1 MKKSEELFNKI
12 KITEDMLDYNV
23 ANILIG
29 DFNKT
34 YDPYTKI
41 NRKNLAYDEK
51 YKNTIL
57 GIYFRHPY
65 ILKKLY
71 EPGHSG
77 PLLKLSI
84 DKYIKNNL
92 NSLILPDDDELVIY
106 FRLGDHIINWYDGIN
121 WYDRKQKHKIF
132 FDYKKKISEKIK
144 TNKFSKITIVT
155 NLAFCGTTKHKNLI
169 NEEIKNG
176 IFYSDYQSENSCTL
190 NKENL
195 NINRDAFIPILD
207 EITNLYRDYEINI
220 FSSYNPDHDICYLYK
235 NGFLGDYRN
244 SWYGIFNYNG

>member
-1 MKKSEELFNKI
+1 MKKSEELYKKI

-41 NRKNLAYDEK
+41 NRKNLAYDKK

-84 DKYIKNNL
+84 DKYIKKNIDNL
-92 NSLILPDDDELVIY
+92 KLPEKNELVVY
-106 FRLGDHIINWYDGIN
+106 FRLGDHIINWYDGVN
-121 WYDRKQKHKIF
+121 WYDRKEKHKIF

-155 NLAFCGTTKHKNLI
+155 NLAFCGTTKHKNYI
-169 NEEIKNG
+169 NEEIKHG
-176 IFYSDYQSENSCTL
+176 IFYSDYQAENSCTL
-190 NKENL
+190 SKENL
-195 NINRDAFIPILD
+195 NINRKAFIPILD
-207 EITNLYRDYEINI
+207 EITNLYRDYEIDI

>member
-57 GIYFRHPY
+57 GIYFRYPY

-71 EPGHSG
+71 EPGYSG
-77 PLLKLSI
+77 PILKLCI
-84 DKYIKNNL
+84 DKYIKNNS
-92 NSLILPDDDELVIY
+92 NSLQLPDDNELVIY
-106 FRLGDHIINWYDGIN
+106 FRLGDHIVNWYN
-121 WYDRKQKHKIF
+121 KLKNNLF
-132 FDYKKKISEKIK
+132 FDYKKKINEKIK

-155 NLAFCGTTKHKNLI
+155 NLAFCGTKKHKNYI
-169 NEEIKNG
+169 NKEIKNG
-176 IFYSDYQSENSCTL
+176 IFYKDFQEKNSCTL
-190 NKENL
+190 NEKNL
-195 NINRDAFIPILD
+195 NINREAFIPILD
-207 EITNLYRDYEINI
+207 EIIDIYEDYKIDI
-220 FSSYNPDHDICYLYK
+220 FSSDNPDHDICYLYK

-244 SWYGIFNYNG
+244 SWYGIFNYNR

>member
-34 YDPYTKI
+34 RDPYTKI
-41 NRKNLAYDEK
+41 NRKNLAIKEK

-57 GIYFRHPY
+57 GIYFRNPY

-71 EPGHSG
+71 EPGYSG

-92 NSLILPDDDELVIY
+92 DSLQLPCNNELVIY
-106 FRLGDHIINWYDGIN
+106 FRLGDHIINFYN
-121 WYDRKQKHKIF
+121 NKLKNNLF
-132 FDYKKKISEKIK
+132 FDYKNKINEKIK
-144 TNKFSKITIVT
+144 TNKITKITIVT
-155 NLAFCGTTKHKNLI
+155 NLAFCGTTKHKNYI
-169 NEEIKNG
+169 NKEIKNG
-176 IFYSDYQSENSCTL
+176 DFYKNYQSKNSCTL

-207 EITNLYRDYEINI
+207 EIINLYRDYEIDI

>member
-1 MKKSEELFNKI
+1 
-12 KITEDMLDYNV
+12 MLDYNV

-57 GIYFRHPY
+57 GIYFRYPY

-71 EPGHSG
+71 EPGYSG
-77 PLLKLSI
+77 PILKLCI
-84 DKYIKNNL
+84 DKYIKNNS
-92 NSLILPDDDELVIY
+92 NSLQLPDDNELVIY
-106 FRLGDHIINWYDGIN
+106 FRLGDHIVNWYN
-121 WYDRKQKHKIF
+121 KLKNNLF
-132 FDYKKKISEKIK
+132 FDYKKKINEKIK

-155 NLAFCGTTKHKNLI
+155 NLAFCGTKKHKNYI

-176 IFYSDYQSENSCTL
+176 IFYKDFQEKNSCTL
-190 NKENL
+190 NEKNL
-195 NINRDAFIPILD
+195 NINREAFIPILD
-207 EITNLYRDYEINI
+207 EIIDIYEDYKIDI
-220 FSSYNPDHDICYLYK
+220 FSSDNPDHDICYLYK

-244 SWYGIFNYNG
+244 SWYGIFNYNR

>member
-71 EPGHSG
+71 EPGYSG
-77 PLLKLSI
+77 PLLKISI

-106 FRLGDHIINWYDGIN
+106 FRLGDHVINWYGGEITYKN
-121 WYDRKQKHKIF
+121 NIF
-132 FDYKKKISEKIK
+132 FDYKKLIDKKIK
-144 TNKFSKITIVT
+144 NNNFKKITIVT
-155 NLAFCGTTKHKNLI
+155 NLAFCGTKKHKKI
-169 NEEIKNG
+169 ITDDIKKSYFYK
-176 IFYSDYQSENSCTL
+176 IFQEKNSFTL
-190 NKENL
+190 NKANL
-195 NINRDAFIPILD
+195 NINRKVFIPILD
-207 EITNLYRDYEINI
+207 EITNLYKDYEIDIVSN
-220 FSSYNPDHDICYLYK
+220 YNPDYDICYLYK

>member
-1 MKKSEELFNKI
+1 MKKSEELYNKI

-41 NRKNLAYDEK
+41 NRKNLAYNEK

-71 EPGHSG
+71 EPGYSG

-84 DKYIKNNL
+84 DNYIKRNID
-92 NSLILPDDDELVIY
+92 SLKLPSDDELVVY
-106 FRLGDHIINWYDGIN
+106 FRLGDHLINWYDI
-121 WYDRKQKHKIF
+121 KEKHKIF

-155 NLAFCGTTKHKNLI
+155 NLAFCGTTKHKNYI

-176 IFYSDYQSENSCTL
+176 IFYKDFQSKNSYTL

-195 NINRDAFIPILD
+195 NINKDAFIPILD
-207 EITNLYRDYEINI
+207 EINNLYRDYEIDI

>member
-41 NRKNLAYDEK
+41 NRKNLAYNEK

-84 DKYIKNNL
+84 DKYISRNID
-92 NSLILPDDDELVIY
+92 SLKLPSDDELVVY
-106 FRLGDHIINWYDGIN
+106 FRLGDHVINWYDGIN
-121 WYDRKQKHKIF
+121 WYDREFKNNIF
-132 FDYKKKISEKIK
+132 FDYKNKISEKIQ

-155 NLAFCGTTKHKNLI
+155 NLAFCGTIKHKNYI

-176 IFYSDYQSENSCTL
+176 DFYKDYQSKNSCTL
-190 NKENL
+190 NEENL
-195 NINRDAFIPILD
+195 KINRNAFIPILD
-207 EITNLYRDYEINI
+207 EIVNLCKDYKIDI

-244 SWYGIFNYNG
+244 TWYGIFNYNR

>member
-57 GIYFRHPY
+57 GIYFRYPY

-71 EPGHSG
+71 EPGYSG
-77 PLLKLSI
+77 PILKLCI
-84 DKYIKNNL
+84 DKYIKNNS
-92 NSLILPDDDELVIY
+92 NSLQLPDDNELVIY
-106 FRLGDHIINWYDGIN
+106 FRLGDHIVNWYN
-121 WYDRKQKHKIF
+121 KLKNNLF
-132 FDYKKKISEKIK
+132 FDYKKKINEKIK

-155 NLAFCGTTKHKNLI
+155 NLAFCGTKKHKNYI

-176 IFYSDYQSENSCTL
+176 IFYKDFQEKNSCTL
-190 NKENL
+190 NEKNL
-195 NINRDAFIPILD
+195 NINREAFIPILD
-207 EITNLYRDYEINI
+207 EIIDIYEDYKIDI
-220 FSSYNPDHDICYLYK
+220 FSSDNPDHDICYLYK

>member
-23 ANILIG
+23 ANILTG

-41 NRKNLAYDEK
+41 NRKNLAYNEE

-57 GIYFRHPY
+57 GIYFRNPF
-65 ILKKLY
+65 ILKKLN
-71 EPGHSG
+71 EPGYSG
-77 PLLKLSI
+77 PLLKISI
-84 DKYIKNNL
+84 DKYIKKNIDNL
-92 NSLILPDDDELVIY
+92 KLPEKNELVVY
-106 FRLGDHIINWYDGIN
+106 FRLGDHIVNWYSKDN
-121 WYDRKQKHKIF
+121 LKNKLFY
-132 FDYKKKISEKIK
+132 DYKKLINEKIK
-144 TNKFSKITIVT
+144 NNNFKKITIVT
-155 NLAFCGTTKHKNLI
+155 NLAFCGVEKHKKNI
-169 NEEIKNG
+169 TDDIKKSY
-176 IFYSDYQSENSCTL
+176 FYKVFQEKNSFTL
-190 NKENL
+190 NKANL
-195 NINRDAFIPILD
+195 NINRKVFIPILD
-207 EITNLYRDYEINI
+207 EITNLYRDYEIDI

>member
-57 GIYFRHPY
+57 GIYFRYPY

-71 EPGHSG
+71 EPGYSG
-77 PLLKLSI
+77 PILKLCI
-84 DKYIKNNL
+84 DKYIKNNS
-92 NSLILPDDDELVIY
+92 NSLQLPDDNELVIY
-106 FRLGDHIINWYDGIN
+106 FRLGDHIVNWYN
-121 WYDRKQKHKIF
+121 KLKNNLF
-132 FDYKKKISEKIK
+132 FDYKKKINEKIK

-155 NLAFCGTTKHKNLI
+155 NLAFCGTKKHKNYI

-176 IFYSDYQSENSCTL
+176 IFYKDFQEKNSCTL
-190 NKENL
+190 NEKNL
-195 NINRDAFIPILD
+195 NINREAFIPILD
-207 EITNLYRDYEINI
+207 EIIDIYEDYKIDI
-220 FSSYNPDHDICYLYK
+220 FSSDNPDHDICYLYK

-244 SWYGIFNYNG
+244 SWYGIFNYNR

>member
-41 NRKNLAYDEK
+41 NRKNLAYNEE

-71 EPGHSG
+71 EPGYSG
-77 PLLKLSI
+77 PILKLCI

-92 NSLILPDDDELVIY
+92 NSLQLPDDNELVIY
-106 FRLGDHIINWYDGIN
+106 FRLGDHIVNWYSN
-121 WYDRKQKHKIF
+121 KLKNNLF
-132 FDYKKKISEKIK
+132 FNYKKKINEKIK

-155 NLAFCGTTKHKNLI
+155 NLAFCGTVKHKKYI
-169 NEEIKNG
+169 NEKIKNG
-176 IFYSDYQSENSCTL
+176 IFYKDFQAENSYTL
-190 NKENL
+190 SKENL
-195 NINRDAFIPILD
+195 NINRKVFIPILD
-207 EITNLYRDYEINI
+207 EITNLYRDYEIDI